1 MDDAMITYGRQDIML
16 HQQII
21 QPGERLWTFCSLLQ
35 DYKLPFDLG
44 HWQQPNTG
52 CNIGTGSP
60 LRIETFFFDRLEKT
74 NGDDMSESTKHSSRT
89 IKPVLSSMN
98 LHQSQLCEQQY
109 ENHKTH
115 GSSPAPLLIRPFKL
129 MIAHQNSALTLYT
142 LPNPLS
148 IGVSNILTAVAPP
161 PTS

>member
-1 MDDAMITYGRQDIML
+1 MITNGRQDTML

-21 QPGERLWTFCSLLQ
+21 QPGERLWTSCSLLQ
-35 DYKLPFDLG
+35 DCYKLPFDLG

-89 IKPVLSSMN
+89 IKPFLSSMN

-109 ENHKTH
+109 ENHETH

-129 MIAHQNSALTLYT
+129 MIAHQNSALTLVYK
-142 LPNPLS
+142 LPNPPS
-148 IGVSNILTAVAPP
+148 SGFSNILTAVVPP
-161 PTS
+161 QTS

>member
-1 MDDAMITYGRQDIML
+1 MITNGRQDTML

-74 NGDDMSESTKHSSRT
+74 NGDDMSESTKHS
-89 IKPVLSSMN
+89 K
-98 LHQSQLCEQQY
+98 QSQARAE
-109 ENHKTH
+109 ER
-115 GSSPAPLLIRPFKL
+115 GPRERSSPAASSTTRRRTACTPSAPQQEPQFPARPVR
-129 MIAHQNSALTLYT
+129 AL
-142 LPNPLS
+142 PGIQ
-148 IGVSNILTAVAPP
+148 IGAGSPAPRP
-161 PTS
+161 KPQTRRRSRAFSFLAQK